1 MWETWVQPLGWKDP
15 LEKETAAHSS
25 ILAWRNTW
33 TEEPGGYRPWGH
45 KESDTTLWLSL
56 THSWNGGC
64 IPRVDFLRG
73 PDRNFLVSL
82 SFRGLTASLSVKVI
96 TNLMAQARGGD
107 IDSSSRWKWVSRI
120 LGPCFKTAALL
131 MYIPV
136 SMYCHFELIKQ
147 LCRKKKKTIWETVF
161 VKFLKLFLFF
171 PILLMAV
178 PTLLLMVNMKVRI
191 VTECY
196 LMGHE
201 VPYLLILLFFLFW
214 LTSSQ
219 ICQPEK
225 KKNRDIPP

>member
-1 MWETWVQPLGWKDP
+1 
-15 LEKETAAHSS
+15 
-25 ILAWRNTW
+25 
-33 TEEPGGYRPWGH
+33 
-45 KESDTTLWLSL
+45 
-56 THSWNGGC
+56 
-64 IPRVDFLRG
+64 
-73 PDRNFLVSL
+73 
-82 SFRGLTASLSVKVI
+82 
-96 TNLMAQARGGD
+96 
-107 IDSSSRWKWVSRI
+107 
-120 LGPCFKTAALL
+120 

-147 LCRKKKKTIWETVF
+147 LCRKKKKKPIWETVF
-161 VKFLKLFLFF
+161 VKFLKLLLFF
-171 PILLMAV
+171 PILLMAI

-225 KKNRDIPP
+225 KKIVIYRHRVAHMRWVRRWWRFLANSQNVIHKVDFCSSNSALFFFSIWNMFPYRSFIPQIVTRHLLWYGACHLIRCPVTPTSWYLCPYVIPSPWVGPGPRDLLPMDRLWQKRTGCYFSS